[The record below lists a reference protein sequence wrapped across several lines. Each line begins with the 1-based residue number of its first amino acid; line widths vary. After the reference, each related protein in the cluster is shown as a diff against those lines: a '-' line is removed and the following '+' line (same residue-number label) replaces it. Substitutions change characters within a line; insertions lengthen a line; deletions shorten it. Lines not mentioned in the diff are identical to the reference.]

1 MKKNTNLF
9 TALPLIVNSLLVSI
23 KVVAGF
29 MFSSMVLIVDATN
42 NFFDLL
48 SAIIFRIGLKISQKD
63 ADENHPLGHGRAE
76 YITSLLIGSFM
87 IFVSIQ
93 FLIDSIQNLVLVNE
107 ETEFSVFV
115 VWVVLSS
122 FVLKGMLFLVFSS
135 RYHHDRRMSS
145 KTIAL
150 DSLGDVLIA
159 LVMLFGLTIRSFVPN
174 FNVDAFLSLL
184 VSGVIFFNGIRVVI
198 KTSKD
203 MLGSPLDPTLSL
215 KIETILKRYPTDIL
229 GFHSVIYHDYGPEQK
244 HVSFHVEVPDTL
256 SLVYVHNLIDEIEG
270 LVLSKTSLR
279 CLIHADPM
287 ITNETFRLERT
298 QKIRAFLITLGLESH
313 QFSLHPVH
321 EKHHPEMIIKGFNYL
336 QVQKIKKALKSQFPE
351 ESFIFSQEMKA

>member
-1 MKKNTNLF
+1 MKKNTNLY
-9 TALPLIVNSLLVSI
+9 TALPLIVNSILVSI

-93 FLIDSIQNLVLVNE
+93 FAIDSIQNLVLVTE
-107 ETEFSVFV
+107 ETELPVFV

-122 FVLKGMLFLVFSS
+122 FVLKGMLFFVFSN
-135 RYHHDRRMSS
+135 RYHVDQRMSS

-159 LVMLFGLTIRSFVPN
+159 VVMLFGFGLRSFVPN
-174 FNVDAFLSLL
+174 FNIDAFLSLL
-184 VSGVIFFNGIRVVI
+184 VAGVIFVNGLRIVL

-203 MLGSPLDPTLSL
+203 MLGRPLDPTLSI
-215 KIETILKRYPTDIL
+215 KIEAILKRYPTDIL
-229 GFHSVIYHDYGPEQK
+229 GFHSVIYHDYGPEQQ

-256 SLVYVHNLIDEIEG
+256 SFVHVHNLIDEIEG

-287 ITNETFRLERT
+287 ITNEIILLERT
-298 QKIRAFLITLGLESH
+298 QHVRAFLVKQGFEVQ

-321 EKHHPEMIIKGFNYL
+321 EKHHPEMIIKGFNYQQAQTVKKVL
-336 QVQKIKKALKSQFPE
+336 KIQFPE
-351 ESFIFSQEMKA
+351 ETFFFSQEMKA